1 MSMVVLLVVVRRP
14 PRMSSIA
21 LLHRGASAAAE
32 ERKDRFLRPPAAHVV
47 REGKET
53 LSEEKKKKKQK
64 KVMCNPKHRVL
75 LFFLFVFAPFE
86 LNRVLH
92 TRKARIKKKKGVC
105 VLVEKRS
112 FGGTRRHASVQ
123 RDSATAGDV
132 PNGHQWQFLG
142 AESARNRREQR
153 DGHRIIETG
162 PTREIEVDRVSGV
175 FWNREIDVRVSLSR
189 GE

>member
-1 MSMVVLLVVVRRP
+1 LK
-14 PRMSSIA
+14 
-21 LLHRGASAAAE
+21 SA
-32 ERKDRFLRPPAAHVV
+32 H
-47 REGKET
+47 
-53 LSEEKKKKKQK
+53 KKK
-64 KVMCNPKHRVL
+64 RAA
-75 LFFLFVFAPFE
+75 FVFSWKGLWWNTQPF
-86 LNRVLH
+86 
-92 TRKARIKKKKGVC
+92 
-105 VLVEKRS
+105 
-112 FGGTRRHASVQ
+112 GTRHYASVQ

>member
-1 MSMVVLLVVVRRP
+1 L
-14 PRMSSIA
+14 
-21 LLHRGASAAAE
+21 
-32 ERKDRFLRPPAAHVV
+32 
-47 REGKET
+47 
-53 LSEEKKKKKQK
+53 
-64 KVMCNPKHRVL
+64 
-75 LFFLFVFAPFE
+75 FAPFE
-86 LNRVLH
+86 LNRVAHLKSAH
-92 TRKARIKKKKGVC
+92 KKKGRLCSRGKVFWWNTQP
-105 VLVEKRS
+105 
-112 FGGTRRHASVQ
+112 FGTRHASVQ

>member
-1 MSMVVLLVVVRRP
+1 MFSWKGLWWN
-14 PRMSSIA
+14 
-21 LLHRGASAAAE
+21 
-32 ERKDRFLRPPAAHVV
+32 
-47 REGKET
+47 T
-53 LSEEKKKKKQK
+53 Q
-64 KVMCNPKHRVL
+64 
-75 LFFLFVFAPFE
+75 PF
-86 LNRVLH
+86 
-92 TRKARIKKKKGVC
+92 
-105 VLVEKRS
+105 
-112 FGGTRRHASVQ
+112 GTRHASVQ

>member
-1 MSMVVLLVVVRRP
+1 
-14 PRMSSIA
+14 
-21 LLHRGASAAAE
+21 
-32 ERKDRFLRPPAAHVV
+32 
-47 REGKET
+47 
-53 LSEEKKKKKQK
+53 
-64 KVMCNPKHRVL
+64 MCNPKHRVL
-75 LFFLFVFAPFE
+75 LLFVCAPFE
-86 LNRVLH
+86 LNRVANLKSAH
-92 TRKARIKKKKGVC
+92 KKKGRLCSCGKV
-105 VLVEKRS
+105 
-112 FGGTRRHASVQ
+112 FGGTQPFGTRHASVQ

>member
-1 MSMVVLLVVVRRP
+1 
-14 PRMSSIA
+14 MSS
-21 LLHRGASAAAE
+21 RKE
-32 ERKDRFLRPPAAHVV
+32 E
-47 REGKET
+47 EN
-53 LSEEKKKKKQK
+53 LSEEKKKKKK
-64 KVMCNPKHRVL
+64 KACVTLNIG
-75 LFFLFVFAPFE
+75 FFYFLFVFAPFA

-92 TRKARIKKKKGVC
+92 TRKARTKKKGLRLN
-105 VLVEKRS
+105 VLVERS